1 VSCNLILLCTGSINS
16 DHSKT
21 WKLPWLN
28 KHKINKD
35 LKQGKYSGQNKHKIN
50 KDLKQ
55 GKYPGQNKH
64 KTNKE
69 EKMTCQKGCFQNVRQ
84 TTYKIIEAKR
94 NFGPI

>member
-35 LKQGKYSGQNKHKIN
+35 LKQGKYPGQNKHKIN
-50 KDLKQ
+50 KERLETRNTLAKTSTKQ
-55 GKYPGQNKH
+55 IK
-64 KTNKE
+64 
-69 EKMTCQKGCFQNVRQ
+69 
-84 TTYKIIEAKR
+84 KR
-94 NFGPI
+94 K